1 MQLQLFKNV
10 LKGEND
16 MLTDKR
22 MRKLLLIDNMI
33 IMALVSTVLAL
44 LLWGYTLDMI
54 IALVVAI
61 GLVTEDSMAISRADR
76 KELEDRM
83 QNIIF
88 IPKRFRK

>member
-1 MQLQLFKNV
+1 
-10 LKGEND
+10 
-16 MLTDKR
+16 MLTSAK

-44 LLWGYTLDMI
+44 LLWGYTSQMVM
-54 IALVVAI
+54 ALVISI
-61 GLVTEDSMAISRADR
+61 GLIAEDSMAISRADR

>member
-1 MQLQLFKNV
+1 
-10 LKGEND
+10 
-16 MLTDKR
+16 MLTDKK

-33 IMALVSTVLAL
+33 TMALVSTVLAL

-61 GLVTEDSMAISRADR
+61 GLIVEDSMAISRADR

>member
-1 MQLQLFKNV
+1 
-10 LKGEND
+10 
-16 MLTDKR
+16 MLTNEK

-33 IMALVSTVLAL
+33 IIALVSTVLAL
-44 LLWGYTLDMI
+44 LLWSYTSQMI
-54 IALVVAI
+54 MVLILAI

-76 KELEDRM
+76 SELEDRM

>member
-1 MQLQLFKNV
+1 
-10 LKGEND
+10 
-16 MLTDKR
+16 MLTNKR

-33 IMALVSTVLAL
+33 IIALVSTVLAL
-44 LLWGYTLDMI
+44 LLWGYTSQMI
-54 IALVVAI
+54 MVLILAI
-61 GLVTEDSMAISRADR
+61 GLVTEDSMAIARADR

>member
-1 MQLQLFKNV
+1 
-10 LKGEND
+10 
-16 MLTDKR
+16 MLTKGK

-33 IMALVSTVLAL
+33 IIALISTVLAL

>member
-1 MQLQLFKNV
+1 
-10 LKGEND
+10 

-22 MRKLLLIDNMI
+22 MRELLLIDNMI
-33 IMALVSTVLAL
+33 IIALVSTVLAL
-44 LLWGYTLDMI
+44 LLWSYTSQMVMVLI
-54 IALVVAI
+54 LAI

>member
-1 MQLQLFKNV
+1 
-10 LKGEND
+10 
-16 MLTDKR
+16 MLTNAR

-44 LLWGYTLDMI
+44 LLWGYTSQMI
-54 IALVVAI
+54 MALVISI
-61 GLVTEDSMAISRADR
+61 GLIAEDSMAISRADR
-76 KELEDRM
+76 NELEDRM

>member
-1 MQLQLFKNV
+1 
-10 LKGEND
+10 
-16 MLTDKR
+16 MLTNER

-33 IMALVSTVLAL
+33 IIALVSTVLAL
-44 LLWGYTLDMI
+44 LLWSYTSQMI
-54 IALVVAI
+54 MVLILAI
-61 GLVTEDSMAISRADR
+61 GLVTEDSIAISRADR

>member
-1 MQLQLFKNV
+1 
-10 LKGEND
+10 

-83 QNIIF
+83 QNIVF

>member
-1 MQLQLFKNV
+1 
-10 LKGEND
+10 
-16 MLTDKR
+16 MLTNAK

-44 LLWGYTLDMI
+44 LLWGYTSQMVMVLI
-54 IALVVAI
+54 LAI
-61 GLVTEDSMAISRADR
+61 GLVIEDSMAISRADR

-83 QNIIF
+83 QNIMF

>member
-1 MQLQLFKNV
+1 
-10 LKGEND
+10 
-16 MLTDKR
+16 MLTDKK
-22 MRKLLLIDNMI
+22 MRELLLIDNMI
-33 IMALVSTVLAL
+33 IIALVSTVLAL

>member
-1 MQLQLFKNV
+1 
-10 LKGEND
+10 
-16 MLTDKR
+16 MLTNAK

-44 LLWGYTLDMI
+44 LLWGYTSQMVMVLI
-54 IALVVAI
+54 LAI
-61 GLVTEDSMAISRADR
+61 GLVTEDSMTISRADR

-83 QNIIF
+83 QNIKF

>member
-1 MQLQLFKNV
+1 
-10 LKGEND
+10 
-16 MLTDKR
+16 MLTNER

-33 IMALVSTVLAL
+33 IIALVSTVLAL
-44 LLWGYTLDMI
+44 LLWSYTLDMI

-61 GLVTEDSMAISRADR
+61 GLIVEDSMAISRAGR

>member
-1 MQLQLFKNV
+1 
-10 LKGEND
+10 

-22 MRKLLLIDNMI
+22 MRELLLIDNII
-33 IMALVSTVLAL
+33 IMASVSTASAL
-44 LLWGYTLDMI
+44 LLWGYMSQMVMVLI
-54 IALVVAI
+54 LAI

>member
-1 MQLQLFKNV
+1 
-10 LKGEND
+10 

-44 LLWGYTLDMI
+44 LLWGYTSQMI
-54 IALVVAI
+54 MALVISI
-61 GLVTEDSMAISRADR
+61 GLIAEDSMAISRADR

-83 QNIIF
+83 QNIVF

>member
-1 MQLQLFKNV
+1 
-10 LKGEND
+10 

-44 LLWGYTLDMI
+44 LLWGYTSQMVMVLI
-54 IALVVAI
+54 LAI
-61 GLVTEDSMAISRADR
+61 GLVIEDSMAISRADR

>member
-1 MQLQLFKNV
+1 MVTN
-10 LKGEND
+10 E
-16 MLTDKR
+16 R

-33 IMALVSTVLAL
+33 IIALVSTVLAL
-44 LLWGYTLDMI
+44 LLWSYTSQMVMVLI
-54 IALVVAI
+54 LAI

>member
-1 MQLQLFKNV
+1 
-10 LKGEND
+10 
-16 MLTDKR
+16 

-61 GLVTEDSMAISRADR
+61 GLVTEDSMAVSKADR

>member
-1 MQLQLFKNV
+1 
-10 LKGEND
+10 
-16 MLTDKR
+16 MLTNER

-44 LLWGYTLDMI
+44 LLWDYTSQMVMVLI
-54 IALVVAI
+54 LAI

>member
-1 MQLQLFKNV
+1 
-10 LKGEND
+10 

-33 IMALVSTVLAL
+33 IMALVSTALAL

-61 GLVTEDSMAISRADR
+61 GLIVEDSMAISRADR

>member
-1 MQLQLFKNV
+1 
-10 LKGEND
+10 
-16 MLTDKR
+16 MLTNKR

-44 LLWGYTLDMI
+44 LLWGYTSQMVIVLI
-54 IALVVAI
+54 LAI
-61 GLVTEDSMAISRADR
+61 GLVTEDSIAISRADR

>member
-1 MQLQLFKNV
+1 
-10 LKGEND
+10 

-22 MRKLLLIDNMI
+22 MRELLLIDNMI
-33 IMALVSTVLAL
+33 IIALVSTVLAL
-44 LLWGYTLDMI
+44 LLWSYTSQMV
-54 IALVVAI
+54 IALFIAI
-61 GLVTEDSMAISRADR
+61 GLIVEDSIAITRADR

>member
-1 MQLQLFKNV
+1 
-10 LKGEND
+10 
-16 MLTDKR
+16 MLPKER

-33 IMALVSTVLAL
+33 IIALISTVLAL

>member
-1 MQLQLFKNV
+1 
-10 LKGEND
+10 

-22 MRKLLLIDNMI
+22 MRELLLIDNMI
-33 IMALVSTVLAL
+33 IIALVSTVLAL
-44 LLWGYTLDMI
+44 LLWSYTSQMI
-54 IALVVAI
+54 MVLILAI
-61 GLVTEDSMAISRADR
+61 GLVSEDSIAISRADR

>member
-1 MQLQLFKNV
+1 
-10 LKGEND
+10 
-16 MLTDKR
+16 MLTNER
-22 MRKLLLIDNMI
+22 MRKLLLIDNII
-33 IMALVSTVLAL
+33 IMASVSTASAL
-44 LLWGYTLDMI
+44 LLWSYTSQMVMVLI
-54 IALVVAI
+54 LAI

>member
-1 MQLQLFKNV
+1 
-10 LKGEND
+10 

-33 IMALVSTVLAL
+33 IMALVSTALAL
-44 LLWGYTLDMI
+44 LLWGYTSQMVMVLI
-54 IALVVAI
+54 LAI

-83 QNIIF
+83 QNIVF

>member
-1 MQLQLFKNV
+1 
-10 LKGEND
+10 